1 MYPSLSWG
9 VRDGGV
15 FCCRA
20 ANMNPASFP
29 GFCSL
34 FSRVRHIIPE
44 LLAVMLF
51 HLEFNI
57 GIVVLIS
64 LR

>member
-1 MYPSLSWG
+1 MGW
-9 VRDGGV
+9 
-15 FCCRA
+15 FFFCRA

-29 GFCSL
+29 HFCSL

-51 HLEFNI
+51 HSEFNV
-57 GIVVLIS
+57 GIVVLVS